1 MKKIILLAFSI
12 LCCFTIYGQ
21 ELSRKVIGSSGDYHK
36 GTNVT
41 LSWTIG
47 ETIVETFI
55 GANSILTQ
63 GFQQSSYS
71 VTGIKKLEDSGFQ
84 IKVFPNPASDFINI
98 SFITKEKTSVLIE
111 LIDLNGK
118 ILLNEKVESTHL
130 IKQINFTH
138 FTPGTYFLR
147 IKETNGKLL
156 ETYQIQKIIN
166 L

>member
-12 LCCFTIYGQ
+12 FLCHTANSQ
-21 ELSRKVIGSSGDYHK
+21 ELLPKVISSSGNYYK
-36 GTNVT
+36 GTNAS

-55 GANSILTQ
+55 GTNSILTK
-63 GFQQSSYS
+63 GFQQTSYS
-71 VTGIKKLEDSGFQ
+71 VTGIKKLEDGSFQ
-84 IKVFPNPASDFINI
+84 IKVFPNPASDFLNI
-98 SFITKEKTSVLIE
+98 TFITKEKTSLLIE

-118 ILLNEKVESTHL
+118 ILLNIKVESTHL

-138 FTPGTYFLR
+138 YTPGTYFLR
-147 IKETNGKLL
+147 IRKTNGKLL
-156 ETYQIQKIIN
+156 ESYQIQKIIN